1 MLDKQLI
8 EKLAAWI
15 EANPE
20 AADEPYMN
28 LSTGVETTIRN
39 LYSMAQAAMAGEVQ
53 LDESLQSE
61 LDNIK
66 TWIGGL

>member
-1 MLDKQLI
+1 MLNEELV

-20 AADEPYMN
+20 AADTPYMN
-28 LSTGVETTIRN
+28 LSTGVEVTIRN
-39 LYSMAQAAMAGEVQ
+39 LYSMAQASLAGEVQ

-61 LDNIK
+61 LDNVEE
-66 TWIGGL
+66 WIGGL